1 MVKSQLLH
9 NLLSVMFIIIMCNAF
24 ITPTFCAL
32 NDCDSTFVTLTEEE
46 TKKSNNLI
54 EEEKKLMSHNFS
66 FDSMDFDVVQSQQFI
81 NRDSLLNDNYF
92 YEIPLPPPEQN
103 LV

>member
-1 MVKSQLLH
+1 MVKGQLFH
-9 NLLSVMFIIIMCNAF
+9 NLLSVMFVIIMCNAV
-24 ITPTFCAL
+24 ITPTLCAL
-32 NDCDSTFVTLTEEE
+32 NDCDSNFVTLTEEE

-66 FDSMDFDVVQSQQFI
+66 LDFLVFDVIQKKQFI
-81 NRDSLLNDNYF
+81 DRNSLLNDSYF

-103 LV
+103 LA